1 MKTIKLEL
9 TINIEEL
16 SIETKQKALTYGRS
30 LLFTV
35 GWQLENLRRI
45 SRYFGVKQEEVVQLP
60 KHSLMCSCRKCEP
73 STRTYYRKLKE
84 A

>member
-1 MKTIKLEL
+1 MKTYKLEL

-30 LLFTV
+30 LLFTIAYA
-35 GWQLENLRRI
+35 LEGLSDLRRYVTH
-45 SRYFGVKQEEVVQLP
+45 SQEEVKLP
-60 KHSLMCSCRKCEP
+60 KHSILCECRKCSP
-73 STRTYYRKLKE
+73 SSRTYYTKLKR